1 MHGVLCHDKVNYTLY
16 MIEAIEQNR
25 DRIAELC
32 LRCGV
37 LRLEV
42 FGSAARRD
50 FDPNTSDVDF
60 LVVFDYTTGMSDA
73 FDRYFELREGL
84 EAILDRKVDLIS
96 ANAIRNP
103 VFAENVEA
111 SRTPL
116 YAA

>member
-1 MHGVLCHDKVNYTLY
+1 MHGVLGHAGGQYTPI
-16 MIEAIEQNR
+16 MHEVIEGNR

-32 LRCGV
+32 RRCGV

-42 FGSAARRD
+42 FGSATGED
-50 FDPNTSDVDF
+50 FDPCTSDVDF
-60 LVVFDYTTGMSDA
+60 LVVFDFATGMSDA
-73 FDRYFELREGL
+73 FDRYFDLKEGL

-96 ANAIRNP
+96 ENAIRNP
-103 VFAENVEA
+103 VFADSVET